1 MFCRGCGS
9 SIPDGSKFC
18 GNCGLAVETV
28 AAPPS
33 EDGFGQEIVAAVS
46 RIPGLQVNAG
56 PEADIVVRDVLVDA
70 DWKVGK
76 KKVQYEAL
84 IRLDYSSRTVIM
96 WEMLKEQSLGL
107 GGLASFKVE
116 KYSTSGTTRTGS
128 VVESMLTP
136 DGRRVDFS
144 LEFGKVRQLI
154 QQVAQFRGWNFQ
166 MVLNRNKVFK

>member
-1 MFCRGCGS
+1 MFCRGCGN

-28 AAPPS
+28 AVPPS
-33 EDGFGQEIVAAVS
+33 ESGFGQEIAAAVA
-46 RIPGLQVNAG
+46 RIPGLQVSPG
-56 PEADIVVRDVLVDA
+56 PEADLVLRDVLVDA
-70 DWKVGK
+70 DWKLGK

-84 IRLDYSSRTVIM
+84 IRLDYPSRTLIM

-128 VVESMLTP
+128 LVESMLTP
-136 DGRRVDFS
+136 DGRRIDFS
-144 LEFGKVRQLI
+144 MEFGKVRRLI
-154 QQVAQFRGWNFQ
+154 QQVAQLRGWNFQ
-166 MVLNRNKVFK
+166 MVLNRNKVLK